1 MDWYERYSESE
12 FVYGTEPNEFLV
24 SVVGRIP
31 KGTVFLW
38 QKARGETQSIWLLL
52 SRSSEPNHDIR

>member
-31 KGTVFLW
+31 KGTVLSL
-38 QKARGETQSIWLLL
+38 AEGEGRNAVYLASVVQIFGTK
-52 SRSSEPNHDIR
+52 P